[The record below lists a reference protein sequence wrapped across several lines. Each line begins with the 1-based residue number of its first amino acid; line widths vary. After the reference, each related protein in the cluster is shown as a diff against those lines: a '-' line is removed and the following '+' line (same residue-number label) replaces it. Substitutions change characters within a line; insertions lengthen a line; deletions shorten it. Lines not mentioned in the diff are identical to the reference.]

1 MVVDYKMKRLF
12 LCFSFICMI
21 TISACGNSYSNDSS
35 NIVDKTK
42 ETQTAVSVKNIII
55 YAADVSESLKAID
68 RYSLS
73 ENGDIINK
81 SYVFDSECVFYDIN
95 KNKISLND
103 FEKYVNKNYSDNSKL
118 TQCRLVSEDKL
129 VKEVYLE
136 Y

>member
-12 LCFSFICMI
+12 LCISFICMI

-81 SYVFDSECVFYDIN
+81 SYVFDSECVFYDSN

-103 FEKYVNKNYSDNSKL
+103 FEKYVKKNYSDNSKL

>member
-12 LCFSFICMI
+12 LCISFICMI

-81 SYVFDSECVFYDIN
+81 SYVFDSECVFYDSN

-103 FEKYVNKNYSDNSKL
+103 FEKYVNKNYSDNGKL